1 MAASGAEAHPSETS
15 GKLGLTNSDYTVGWI
30 CALSIELAAS
40 TAMLD
45 EQHPELPQ
53 DENDSN
59 AYTLG
64 RIGPHNVVLACLPSG
79 TTCIHPAAIAAANL
93 LRSFPKIRFGLMVG
107 VGGGAPSNPSDNP
120 HEDLRLGDVVVSNPE
135 GTFSEREFRLV
146 GKYSSLQN
154 QQAAWFNMALAK
166 QLKEA
171 ISLRQAH

>member
-1 MAASGAEAHPSETS
+1 MAASGAESHLSE
-15 GKLGLTNSDYTVGWI
+15 KLRFTNSDYTVGWV
-30 CALSIELAAS
+30 CALPIELAAS

-79 TTCIHPAAIAAANL
+79 TTGIHPAAIAAANL

-120 HEDLRLGDVVVSNPE
+120 HEDLRLGDVVVSNPG
-135 GTFSEREFRLV
+135 GTFGKRELHLV
-146 GKYSSLQN
+146 AKYSGLQN
-154 QQAAWFNMALAK
+154 QQAA
-166 QLKEA
+166 
-171 ISLRQAH
+171 